1 MDLITNP
8 NKIPEVVE
16 NLFTR
21 ITYISAIACHLFKKV
36 QIKYMESSV
45 DLKKR
50 EGWPLEKIFAFNSEM
65 HSSAS
70 SDKQPSFRNKA

>member
-21 ITYISAIACHLFKKV
+21 ITYISAIACHL
-36 QIKYMESSV
+36 SSV